1 MGLISQYGR
10 FIFMIKVLFLIMTIM
25 AKRTEL
31 VIKRDTKKGK
41 TANIDEQR
49 KKLEKEEYL
58 RSRLELMFKFTMSIF
73 LIIVFFPKRKNRVE
87 LTYEDNLLL
96 TVFGFILLITADWS
110 VLIPHNIIEE
120 YMSKALFVK

>member
-1 MGLISQYGR
+1 MGFISQYGR
-10 FIFMIKVLFLIMTIM
+10 FIFMIKVLFLIMTVM

-73 LIIVFFPKRKNRVE
+73 LIIAFFPKRKKRVE

>member
-1 MGLISQYGR
+1 MGFISQYGR

-41 TANIDEQR
+41 TADLDEQR
-49 KKLEKEEYL
+49 KKLENEEYL

-73 LIIVFFPKRKNRVE
+73 LIIVFFPKRKKRVE

>member
-1 MGLISQYGR
+1 MGFISKYGR
-10 FIFMIKVLFLIMTIM
+10 FIFMIKVLFLIMTVM

-41 TANIDEQR
+41 TVDLDEQR

-58 RSRLELMFKFTMSIF
+58 RTRLELMFKFTMSIF
-73 LIIVFFPKRKNRVE
+73 LIIVFFPTRKNRVE

-96 TVFGFILLITADWS
+96 TVFGFILLLTADWS
-110 VLIPHNIIEE
+110 VLIPHNIIDE

>member
-1 MGLISQYGR
+1 MGFISQYGR
-10 FIFMIKVLFLIMTIM
+10 FIFMIKVLFLIMTVM

-41 TANIDEQR
+41 TANLDEQR
-49 KKLEKEEYL
+49 KKLENEEYL
-58 RSRLELMFKFTMSIF
+58 RTRLELMFKFTMSIF
-73 LIIVFFPKRKNRVE
+73 LIIVFFPKRKSRVE

>member
-1 MGLISQYGR
+1 MGFISQYGR
-10 FIFMIKVLFLIMTIM
+10 FIFMIKVLFLIMTVM

-41 TANIDEQR
+41 TANLDEQR
-49 KKLEKEEYL
+49 KKLENEEYL

-73 LIIVFFPKRKNRVE
+73 LIIVFFPKRKKRVE

-110 VLIPHNIIEE
+110 VLIPHNIINE

>member
-1 MGLISQYGR
+1 MGFISQYGR
-10 FIFMIKVLFLIMTIM
+10 FIFMIKILFLIMTIM

-31 VIKRDTKKGK
+31 VIKRDTKKGR

-58 RSRLELMFKFTMSIF
+58 RTRLELMFKFTMSIF

>member
-1 MGLISQYGR
+1 MGFISKYCR
-10 FIFMIKVLFLIMTIM
+10 FIFMIKVLFLIMTVM

-41 TANIDEQR
+41 TADLDEQR

-58 RSRLELMFKFTMSIF
+58 RTRLELMFKFTMSIF

-96 TVFGFILLITADWS
+96 TVFGFILLLSADWS

>member
-10 FIFMIKVLFLIMTIM
+10 FIFMIKVLFLIMTVM

-41 TANIDEQR
+41 TADLDEQR
-49 KKLEKEEYL
+49 KKLENEEYL

-73 LIIVFFPKRKNRVE
+73 LIIVFFPKRKKRVE

>member
-1 MGLISQYGR
+1 MGFISQYGR

-31 VIKRDTKKGK
+31 VIKRDTKKGR

-58 RSRLELMFKFTMSIF
+58 RTRLELMFKFTMSIF
-73 LIIVFFPKRKNRVE
+73 LIIVFFPKRKKRVE

-110 VLIPHNIIEE
+110 VLIPHNIIHE

>member
-10 FIFMIKVLFLIMTIM
+10 FIFMIKVLFLIMTVM

>member
-1 MGLISQYGR
+1 MGFISQYGR

-41 TANIDEQR
+41 TANLDEQR

-110 VLIPHNIIEE
+110 VLIPHNIIHE

>member
-1 MGLISQYGR
+1 MGFISQYGR

-41 TANIDEQR
+41 TANLDEQR

-58 RSRLELMFKFTMSIF
+58 RTRLELMFKFTMSIF
-73 LIIVFFPKRKNRVE
+73 LIIVFFPKRKNRIE

>member
-1 MGLISQYGR
+1 MGFISQYGR
-10 FIFMIKVLFLIMTIM
+10 FIFMIKVLFLIMTVM

-41 TANIDEQR
+41 TADLDEQR

-58 RSRLELMFKFTMSIF
+58 RTRLELMFKFTMSIF

-96 TVFGFILLITADWS
+96 TVFGFILLLTADWS
-110 VLIPHNIIEE
+110 VLIPHNIIQE

>member
-1 MGLISQYGR
+1 MGFISQYGR

-58 RSRLELMFKFTMSIF
+58 RTRLELMFKFTMSIF

>member
-1 MGLISQYGR
+1 MGFISKYGR
-10 FIFMIKVLFLIMTIM
+10 FIFMIKVLFLIMTVM

-41 TANIDEQR
+41 TADLDEQR

-58 RSRLELMFKFTMSIF
+58 RTRLELMFKFTMSIF

-96 TVFGFILLITADWS
+96 TVFGFILLLTADWS
-110 VLIPHNIIEE
+110 VLIPHNIIDE

>member
-1 MGLISQYGR
+1 MGFISQYGR

-41 TANIDEQR
+41 TADLDEQR

-58 RSRLELMFKFTMSIF
+58 RTRLELLFKFTMSIF

>member
-1 MGLISQYGR
+1 MGFISKYGR

-41 TANIDEQR
+41 TADLDEQR

-58 RSRLELMFKFTMSIF
+58 RTRLELMFKFTMSIF

-96 TVFGFILLITADWS
+96 TVFGFILLLTADWS
-110 VLIPHNIIEE
+110 VLIPHNIIDE

>member
-1 MGLISQYGR
+1 MGFISQYGR

-31 VIKRDTKKGK
+31 VIKRDTKKGR
-41 TANIDEQR
+41 TADLDEQR

-58 RSRLELMFKFTMSIF
+58 RTRLELMFKFTMSIF

-96 TVFGFILLITADWS
+96 TVFGFILLLTADWS

>member
-1 MGLISQYGR
+1 MGFISQYGR
-10 FIFMIKVLFLIMTIM
+10 FIFMIKVLFLIMTVM

-49 KKLEKEEYL
+49 KKLENEEYL

-73 LIIVFFPKRKNRVE
+73 LIIAFFPKRKKRVE

>member
-1 MGLISQYGR
+1 MGFISKYGR
-10 FIFMIKVLFLIMTIM
+10 FIFMIKVLFLIMTVM

-41 TANIDEQR
+41 TADLDEQR

-96 TVFGFILLITADWS
+96 TVFGFILLLTADWS
-110 VLIPHNIIEE
+110 VLIPHNIIDE

>member
-1 MGLISQYGR
+1 MGFISKYGR
-10 FIFMIKVLFLIMTIM
+10 FIFMIKVLFLIMTVM

-41 TANIDEQR
+41 TADLDEQR

-58 RSRLELMFKFTMSIF
+58 RTRLELMFKFTMSIF

-96 TVFGFILLITADWS
+96 TVFGFILLLTADWS
-110 VLIPHNIIEE
+110 VLIPQNIIDE

>member
-1 MGLISQYGR
+1 MGFISQYGR
-10 FIFMIKVLFLIMTIM
+10 FIFMIKVLFLIMTVM

-49 KKLEKEEYL
+49 KKLENEEYL
-58 RSRLELMFKFTMSIF
+58 RSRLELIFKFTMSIF
-73 LIIVFFPKRKNRVE
+73 LIIVFFPKRKKRVE

>member
-1 MGLISQYGR
+1 MGFISQYGR

-31 VIKRDTKKGK
+31 VIKRDTKKGR

-58 RSRLELMFKFTMSIF
+58 RTRLELMFKFTMSIF

>member
-1 MGLISQYGR
+1 MGFISQYGR

-41 TANIDEQR
+41 TANLDEQR

-58 RSRLELMFKFTMSIF
+58 RTRLELMFKFTMSIF
-73 LIIVFFPKRKNRVE
+73 LIIVFFPKRKKRVE

>member
-1 MGLISQYGR
+1 MGFISQYGR
-10 FIFMIKVLFLIMTIM
+10 FIFMIKVLFLIMTVM

-41 TANIDEQR
+41 TANLDEQR

-110 VLIPHNIIEE
+110 LLIPHNIINE
-120 YMSKALFVK
+120 YMSKVLFVK

>member
-10 FIFMIKVLFLIMTIM
+10 FIFMIKVLFLIMTVM

-41 TANIDEQR
+41 TADLDEQR

>member
-1 MGLISQYGR
+1 MGFISQYGR
-10 FIFMIKVLFLIMTIM
+10 FIFMIKVLFLIMTVM

-41 TANIDEQR
+41 TADLDEQR
-49 KKLEKEEYL
+49 KKLENEEYL

-73 LIIVFFPKRKNRVE
+73 LIIVFFPKRKKRVE

>member
-1 MGLISQYGR
+1 MGFISQYGR
-10 FIFMIKVLFLIMTIM
+10 FIFMIKVLFLIMTVM

-41 TANIDEQR
+41 TANLDEQR

>member
-1 MGLISQYGR
+1 MGFISQYGR

-41 TANIDEQR
+41 TADLDEQR

-58 RSRLELMFKFTMSIF
+58 RTRLELLFKFTMSIF
-73 LIIVFFPKRKNRVE
+73 LIIVFFPKRKKRVE

>member
-1 MGLISQYGR
+1 
-10 FIFMIKVLFLIMTIM
+10 MIKVLFLIMTVM

-41 TANIDEQR
+41 TANLDEQR
-49 KKLEKEEYL
+49 KKLENEEYL
-58 RSRLELMFKFTMSIF
+58 RTRLELMFKFTMSIF
-73 LIIVFFPKRKNRVE
+73 LIIVFFPKRKSRVE

>member
-1 MGLISQYGR
+1 MGFISKYGR
-10 FIFMIKVLFLIMTIM
+10 FIFMIKVLFLIMTVM

-41 TANIDEQR
+41 TADLDEQR

-73 LIIVFFPKRKNRVE
+73 LIIVFFPKRKSRVE

-110 VLIPHNIIEE
+110 VLIPHNIIDE

>member
-41 TANIDEQR
+41 TADLDEQR
-49 KKLEKEEYL
+49 KKLENEEYL

-73 LIIVFFPKRKNRVE
+73 LIIVFFPKRKKRVE

>member
-41 TANIDEQR
+41 TTNLDEQR
-49 KKLEKEEYL
+49 KKLETEEYL
-58 RSRLELMFKFTMSIF
+58 RARLELMFKFTMSIF

>member
-1 MGLISQYGR
+1 MGFISQYGR
-10 FIFMIKVLFLIMTIM
+10 FIFMIKVLFLIMTVM

-49 KKLEKEEYL
+49 KKLENEEYL

-73 LIIVFFPKRKNRVE
+73 LIIAFFPKRKNRIE

>member
-1 MGLISQYGR
+1 MGFISKYGR
-10 FIFMIKVLFLIMTIM
+10 FIFMIKVLFLIMTVM

-41 TANIDEQR
+41 TADLDEQR

-58 RSRLELMFKFTMSIF
+58 RTRLELMFKFTMSIF

-96 TVFGFILLITADWS
+96 TVFGFILLLTADWS

>member
-1 MGLISQYGR
+1 MGFISQYGR
-10 FIFMIKVLFLIMTIM
+10 FIFMIKVLFLIMTVM

-49 KKLEKEEYL
+49 KKLENEEYL

-73 LIIVFFPKRKNRVE
+73 LIIVFFPKRKKRVE

>member
-1 MGLISQYGR
+1 MGFISQYGR
-10 FIFMIKVLFLIMTIM
+10 FIFMIKVLFLIMTVM

-41 TANIDEQR
+41 TEDLDEQR
-49 KKLEKEEYL
+49 KKLENEEYL

-73 LIIVFFPKRKNRVE
+73 LIIVFFPKRKKRVE

-110 VLIPHNIIEE
+110 VLIPHNIIQE
-120 YMSKALFVK
+120 YMSKVLFVK

>member
-41 TANIDEQR
+41 TADLDEQR
-49 KKLEKEEYL
+49 KKLENEEYL

>member
-1 MGLISQYGR
+1 MGFISQYGR

-58 RSRLELMFKFTMSIF
+58 RSRLELMFKFMMSIF
-73 LIIVFFPKRKNRVE
+73 LIIVFFPKRKKRVE